1 MRISDWSSDVCSSD
15 LKGILR
21 LLDALLLLPPE
32 IAARTAV
39 VIAGKVAAEIAE
51 DVSRRIAE
59 VSRKR
64 PDLWLHTKNRHLS
77 SGEIDALVDRC
88 DVVLAPYQR
97 FVGSSG
103 VLLWAAS
110 RGRPLLAQDY
120 GLVGRLTADHG
131 LGLTVDTTDATRL
144 AAAMARMVQEGPAR
158 FADAARMADF
168 VAAHTPAAFAD
179 GLFRSAAAAC
189 S

>member
-1 MRISDWSSDVCSSD
+1 MRISDWCSDVCSAD
-15 LKGILR
+15 RFLIFVVLAARKGILR

-77 SGEIDALVDRC
+77 SGQIDAQIGRAHVRTPVTNAQLVCR
-88 DVVLAPYQR
+88 
-97 FVGSSG
+97 
-103 VLLWAAS
+103 LLPQNKTTIATNIIADTS
-110 RGRPLLAQDY
+110 MLL
-120 GLVGRLTADHG
+120 
-131 LGLTVDTTDATRL
+131 
-144 AAAMARMVQEGPAR
+144 
-158 FADAARMADF
+158 
-168 VAAHTPAAFAD
+168 TPA
-179 GLFRSAAAAC
+179 
-189 S
+189 

>member
-131 LGLTVDTTDATRL
+131 QIGRASGR
-144 AAAMARMVQEGPAR
+144 EGVGQ
-158 FADAARMADF
+158 D
-168 VAAHTPAAFAD
+168 VEI
-179 GLFRSAAAAC
+179 
-189 S
+189 

>member
-1 MRISDWSSDVCSSD
+1 MSLVHLFCCCYRVAGVEVVVSRDDVLVVFFKDTATTEIYTSGHTLSPH
-15 LKGILR
+15 
-21 LLDALLLLPPE
+21 DALP
-32 IAARTAV
+32 IC
-39 VIAGKVAAEIAE
+39 
-51 DVSRRIAE
+51 
-59 VSRKR
+59 RKR

-77 SGEIDALVDRC
+77 RGEIDALVDRC

-131 LGLTVDTTDATRL
+131 LGLTVDTTDVTPL
-144 AAAMARMVQEGPAR
+144 TAASSDDPTSDRQHIMTSTETVY
-158 FADAARMADF
+158 
-168 VAAHTPAAFAD
+168 
-179 GLFRSAAAAC
+179 C
-189 S
+189 